1 MSPTGPA
8 CPLDVSEQTLSA
20 ALDGLLDP
28 AERATLERHVAG
40 CVACQ
45 RRLASLQQVARV
57 LRDQREPQLT
67 AQVWRGLQ
75 ARIASPAARRPA
87 ILRGRIPGRIPTA
100 ALTTVA
106 ATLIIALFAAALV
119 FRGNHPNGS
128 GSVMATP
135 TTTSAAQSTAT
146 SAPQPTASPTGP
158 TASVSV
164 PAGWTKAAIPDGF
177 LSTVAFAPSSP
188 RIAYAVSMVSGAAA
202 VSSSSD
208 GGATWQTLGRP
219 ALNQNR
225 CQIAVDPTD
234 ASDVAL
240 ACTPAASSGFTILR
254 SFDGARTWTRPA
266 ISVSVNCYG
275 NMGFAGSTLLMAFS
289 LCDSMSSQ
297 TQLFASVNKGSFKRL
312 DTDGKVSGITL
323 GAQIRLITGH
333 GSTVYLQMGNIQ
345 YNPPQLADS
354 MLVSHDA
361 GATWQT
367 ATFSDNGASVHLLA
381 VDPLDRIWVGAYAS
395 APKQLALSS
404 DGGQNWRKL
413 PPPWANEMG
422 PDFLFVA
429 PDGTV
434 LVTDA
439 RATYTSYTSPT
450 FTLYEA
456 TPGATQWAP
465 ALLIP
470 QPGSIFG
477 QTAGWDSGGH
487 PTSLWASYATGEGS
501 GPWYLISHPLAG

>member
-1 MSPTGPA
+1 MSPTSPA

-28 AERATLERHVAG
+28 AERATLERHFAE

-87 ILRGRIPGRIPTA
+87 ILRGRLPGRIPAA

-106 ATLIIALFAAALV
+106 AALIIALFAAVLV
-119 FRGNHPNGS
+119 IRGNHPNGS
-128 GSVMATP
+128 GSALATP
-135 TTTSAAQSTAT
+135 TTTSATQPTAT
-146 SAPQPTASPTGP
+146 SAAQPTASPTTP
-158 TASVSV
+158 SASANV

-177 LSTVAFAPSSP
+177 LSSVAFAPSSP
-188 RIAYAVSMVSGAAA
+188 SVAYAVTMVSGAAA
-202 VSSSSD
+202 VSGSSD
-208 GGATWQTLGRP
+208 GGATWQALGRP
-219 ALNQNR
+219 ALNQDR
-225 CQIAVDPTD
+225 CHIAVDPTD
-234 ASDVAL
+234 PNDVAL

-254 SFDGARTWTRPA
+254 SLDGGKVWTQQA
-266 ISVSVNCYG
+266 INVTVNCYG

-297 TQLFASVNKGSFKRL
+297 TELFASANKGPFKRL
-312 DTDGKVSGITL
+312 DTDGKVSGVTL
-323 GAQIRLITGH
+323 GAEILLITGH
-333 GSTVYLQMGNIQ
+333 GSTVYLQMGHIQ
-345 YNPPQLADS
+345 YNPAQLADTVI
-354 MLVSHDA
+354 VSQDA
-361 GATWQT
+361 GATWKT
-367 ATFSDNGASVHLLA
+367 VAFSDHGASVHLLA
-381 VDPLDRIWVGAYAS
+381 VDPLDHNWVGAYGS
-395 APKQLALSS
+395 SPMQLALSS
-404 DGGQNWRKL
+404 DGGQTWRKL

-439 RATYTSYTSPT
+439 RASLTSYTSPT

-456 TPGATQWAP
+456 TPGATQWAST
-465 ALLIP
+465 LLIP
-470 QPGSIFG
+470 HPGSIFG
-477 QTAGWDSGGH
+477 QAAGWDNGGR
-487 PTSLWASYATGEGS
+487 PTSLWASYATGDGR